1 MYKTEITITI
11 EYKRS
16 GTWGH
21 NPHANVR
28 ASVIDNNNRIIAQDT
43 STDYA
48 SGCGYDK
55 TSAAICYAFN
65 KNKILQTIAL
75 WSEFNPTKYT
85 HRRNYGYSYAFD
97 GCGVRALTDLMSA
110 NQFEESAIY
119 KDDGS
124 LVAIKYTRNN
134 LPKSFVKL
142 F

>member
-1 MYKTEITITI
+1 MNKMEITIAI

-16 GTWGH
+16 SMWGY
-21 NPHANVR
+21 NPHAHVR
-28 ASVIDNNNRIIAQDT
+28 ASVSNNNNRVIAQDT

-65 KNKILQTIAL
+65 NNSIIQTLAL
-75 WSEFNPTKYT
+75 WDGFTPTEYT
-85 HRRNYGYSYAFD
+85 HRKDYGYAYSFD
-97 GCGVRALTDLMSA
+97 GCGVRSLTELMRA
-110 NQFEESAIY
+110 NQFEEGSIY
-119 KDDGS
+119 TEDGS

-134 LPKSFVKL
+134 LPESFAKL